1 MESEI
6 NAFLKEKKNIE
17 RKEWDA
23 YMHTYS
29 VVIKIDGIPGLK
41 EKSLEDVTTTLRISF
56 PTYVSNVS
64 S

>member
-23 YMHTYS
+23 YTYS
-29 VVIKIDGIPGLK
+29 VVIKIDGTPGLK

>member
-23 YMHTYS
+23 YTYS

-56 PTYVSNVS
+56 PTCF
-64 S
+64 

>member
-23 YMHTYS
+23 YTYS

>member
-23 YMHTYS
+23 YTYS
-29 VVIKIDGIPGLK
+29 VVIKIDGTPGLK
-41 EKSLEDVTTTLRISF
+41 KKSLEDVTTTLRISF
-56 PTYVSNVS
+56 PTCF
-64 S
+64 